1 MAVWARDVR
10 GRFLAHL
17 KVLYWESLEEGRAT
31 KEVVET
37 LVECADVA
45 LDELDSPM
53 SDWKALRQL
62 LLGKASRASRPWK
75 RAYRALP
82 ARLRTAVRW
91 VRRWVL
97 HTGAV
102 GAGGGR
108 RRALVAAAL
117 FHDAHRGEPRH
128 IRRRGVEREP
138 QPPARD
144 GGGAGGGG
152 FDGGIGG
159 AESGSGAFL
168 SHSDGGSGWGSGS
181 LADRHAHMEDPSEAA
196 IRLVRGEC
204 EETTRL
210 AKSYL
215 RAARTNEPELAAAV
229 KSEETARR
237 LLAVAERS
245 ARGYVQSGLLTEL
258 EADELLSRIAVAQ
271 RRLRLDPPE
280 PVNRDPTELMRM
292 SPLMDPTRDARVTD
306 ASLAKRLVDEA
317 PTLLTRRFP
326 GDSARPRDLCPPA
339 GSRFSRAASWT

>member
-1 MAVWARDVR
+1 M
-10 GRFLAHL
+10 
-17 KVLYWESLEEGRAT
+17 LYWESLEEGRAT

-75 RAYRALP
+75 PRPRCPRGSDGGSVGA
-82 ARLRTAVRW
+82 
-91 VRRWVL
+91 
-97 HTGAV
+97 AV
-102 GAGGGR
+102 GPAHGRGRRGRGR

-117 FHDAHRGEPRH
+117 FHDAHREASHAIFGDEESSANHNHP
-128 IRRRGVEREP
+128 
-138 QPPARD
+138 RD

-326 GDSARPRDLCPPA
+326 GTRRARGTCPPA
-339 GSRFSRAASWT
+339 GSRFRAASWT